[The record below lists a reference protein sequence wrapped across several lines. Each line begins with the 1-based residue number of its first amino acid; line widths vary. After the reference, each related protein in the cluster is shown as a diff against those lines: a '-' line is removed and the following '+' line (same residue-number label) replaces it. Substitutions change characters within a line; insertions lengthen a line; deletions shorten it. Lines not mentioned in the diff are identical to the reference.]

1 MQAADLS
8 RWFLAA
14 FFSGVA
20 LFYTGAI
27 LRKKQRL
34 GRSPV
39 TRGERGS
46 LHWLIHNVFVVFRAA
61 ILLVC
66 LIRVPFPQ
74 IDAWLVPLLWM
85 WHPAVIFSGCALM
98 LASFAAIIWLHN
110 SMGADWRSGI
120 EEHADRRGRLIDT
133 GAFAYSRNP
142 MFICIQLA
150 QLGFFLAMPT
160 IFTLVCL
167 IVGIAAIHAQVRL
180 EERHLE
186 ARFGD
191 VWRSYVAR
199 VPRWIIR

>member
-1 MQAADLS
+1 LQAADLS

-20 LFYTGAI
+20 LFYTTAI
-27 LRKKQRL
+27 LRKKRRL

-39 TRGERGS
+39 TPGEKGTR
-46 LHWLIHNVFVVFRAA
+46 HRLIHNVFVVFRAT

-74 IDAWLVPLLWM
+74 IDAWLFPLLWF
-85 WHPAVIFSGCALM
+85 WHPAAIVSGCALM
-98 LASFAAIIWLHN
+98 LASFIAIIWLHN

-120 EEHADRRGRLIDT
+120 EEHADDRGQLIES
-133 GAFAYSRNP
+133 GAFAWTRNP
-142 MFICIQLA
+142 IFIGIQLA
-150 QLGFFLAMPT
+150 QLGFFLALPT
-160 IFTLVCL
+160 VFTLVCL
-167 IVGIAAIHAQVRL
+167 IIGVAAIHAQVRL

-191 VWRSYVAR
+191 VWRSYAAR